1 MGQTRSRKIEKRW
14 KIKVDHEV
22 KKRSRFFSGRETQ
35 TSALR
40 SWKPNTTVQN
50 YNQAG
55 KYLCLLS
62 QQEIYNGS
70 LECQGRLRLRNCVC
84 CLCPSVYKELSC
96 SSSRLPPGSCTCRQG
111 SGCPEPPGQADP
123 APWLSATHHIHWSKA
138 SLVTFLWPC
147 SRAPTHQASQV
158 FQEAASWLFSPS
170 LCCCTGYPS
179 QHRNLP
185 LLSLHIPRLLHV
197 NFIQSL

>member
-14 KIKVDHEV
+14 KIKIDHEI

-55 KYLCLLS
+55 KYLCLVS

-70 LECQGRLRLRNCVC
+70 LEGQGLLKLRNCVC
-84 CLCPSVYKELSC
+84 CLCPAVCKELGC
-96 SSSRLPPGSCTCRQG
+96 SSHLPPGSCTCRQG

-123 APWLSATHHIHWSKA
+123 APWLSAHTPH
-138 SLVTFLWPC
+138 SLVQGQL
-147 SRAPTHQASQV
+147 
-158 FQEAASWLFSPS
+158 
-170 LCCCTGYPS
+170 GD
-179 QHRNLP
+179 
-185 LLSLHIPRLLHV
+185 LSLALLQSSNPPGFPGLPRSCLLAFLPEPVLLHGLSQPAQE
-197 NFIQSL
+197 FAFAFFAYPKAAAC